1 LRNCEASTAER
12 DNSWQ
17 QRSKDMAFDRSAR
30 ESAGRDDRI
39 VVAAVTRCP
48 LSWSTTIG

>member
-1 LRNCEASTAER
+1 LLGRHLDKLRDR
-12 DNSWQ
+12 D
-17 QRSKDMAFDRSAR
+17 FDRVGQPLEITRVGR